1 MWHTHPGSDPVPSVT
16 DHSGMDQILSDA
28 GTPMPWHLLLI
39 VGGTPDNETIGAYVY
54 SRHNTNEVPDDPPTR
69 PLPATQ
75 DRDHEIGL
83 ALSGGGFRAVAFHLG
98 VLRALHDRGVL
109 DRVEVIS
116 SVSGGS
122 IIAALW
128 AYGPSDFLEFD
139 RQVTDLLRRGLTRRI
154 ARATFLSRRAPQA
167 LGTAV
172 IVSLGKIAATATNT
186 LRRIARQST
195 DRTRQAANEPR
206 FRRWV
211 SRTTALHDVLADLF
225 ADATLDSPTK
235 DVHVIIN
242 ACDLRTGSASRFG
255 SVETGCTR
263 YGKLVNNDVP
273 VARGRCLCCLPDAVT
288 RT

>member
-1 MWHTHPGSDPVPSVT
+1 M
-16 DHSGMDQILSDA
+16 
-28 GTPMPWHLLLI
+28 
-39 VGGTPDNETIGAYVY
+39 
-54 SRHNTNEVPDDPPTR
+54 
-69 PLPATQ
+69 
-75 DRDHEIGL
+75 
-83 ALSGGGFRAVAFHLG
+83 
-98 VLRALHDRGVL
+98 
-109 DRVEVIS
+109 
-116 SVSGGS
+116 
-122 IIAALW
+122 
-128 AYGPSDFLEFD
+128 
-139 RQVTDLLRRGLTRRI
+139 
-154 ARATFLSRRAPQA
+154 
-167 LGTAV
+167 
-172 IVSLGKIAATATNT
+172 SLGKIAATATNT

-242 ACDLRTGSASRFG
+242 ACDLRTGSAFRFG